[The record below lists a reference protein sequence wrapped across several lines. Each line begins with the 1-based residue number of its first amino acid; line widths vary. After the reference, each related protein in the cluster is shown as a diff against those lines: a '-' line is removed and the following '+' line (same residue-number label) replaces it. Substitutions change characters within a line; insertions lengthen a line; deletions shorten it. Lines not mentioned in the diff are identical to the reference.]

1 MPATQ
6 ERTEAPRTELRLPP
20 DVSAPAIARR
30 AVHDVL
36 AGAPISLRA
45 QVSLVASELVT
56 NVLRHSTAAQPTATL
71 TLACDPNRVTLAVA
85 DAGIGF
91 DPILVPREA
100 DGAVGGWGLRVLD
113 AVANRWWVERDGGTR
128 VVCEIDR

>member
-6 ERTEAPRTELRLPP
+6 VRTEAPRTELRLPP

-30 AVHDVL
+30 AVDDVL
-36 AGAPISLRA
+36 ASAPISLRA

-71 TLACDPNRVTLAVA
+71 TLAWDSDRVTIAVA

-91 DPILVPREA
+91 DPVLAPREA

-113 AVANRWWVERDGGTR
+113 AVANRWWVERDCGTR